1 MTEPLFRAHT
11 LLSVAAIAI
20 LFAQCTKEPA
30 AQTRESA
37 TPSANTQ
44 APTAAKPT
52 AAAQLPVLGERIHV
66 LVSGNMEGKL
76 EPCGCASG
84 QLGGLPRRATYIQEV
99 HGADLLIEGGNLV
112 GGTTQLDQEK
122 AFTAIEVLFGMP
134 TRYDA
139 LGIGHDDLRLP
150 LDTWGAYLSA
160 YDAPIVASDL
170 DPLQSPLQPKAFIE
184 KTVRTAKVRIASLVM
199 KLPDALAAQEPPQL
213 RLLDPAAG
221 WKRALLGA
229 DDTTLRVLMIHA
241 DPDTVRTVVAA
252 LSPQPDLVVGIT
264 DAVHEPPAHPTMVGD
279 VPVVFPGIR
288 GRFLVDLHFG
298 RTEKGAAIP
307 QYELV
312 PLRASETKPLA
323 GQDPAVR
330 EVLRKHRVFVA
341 EENLRE
347 KMAGL
352 SPLKDGLTYVGNA
365 RCGECHVKDHELWRN
380 SKHGHAWETL
390 ERAEKDPQ
398 RYGWP
403 VTEYPDCVSCHVV
416 GYGEQSGF
424 VSPETTRELADVG
437 CERCHGA
444 GSAHVNAPTTSK
456 MGRVGNGT
464 PSVVCTQCH
473 DFEQSPDFDYGTRW
487 PILEHGK
494 TKATKSK

>member
-1 MTEPLFRAHT
+1 MMPISIRTPCAV
-11 LLSVAAIAI
+11 LLTCGII
-20 LFAQCTKEPA
+20 LFAQCGDESARRQPVAGIQVEGQQRPSPA
-30 AQTRESA
+30 APPA
-37 TPSANTQ
+37 V
-44 APTAAKPT
+44 
-52 AAAQLPVLGERIHV
+52 AQLPVLGERIHV
-66 LVSGNMEGKL
+66 LLSGNMEGKL

-112 GGTTQLDQEK
+112 GGTTPLDLEK
-122 AFTAIEVLFGMP
+122 AFTAVEVLFGMP
-134 TRYDA
+134 TRYDV
-139 LGIGHDDLRLP
+139 LGLGPDDLALP
-150 LDTWGAYLSA
+150 LDSWGEYLAAYN
-160 YDAPIVASDL
+160 APIVGSDL
-170 DPLQSPLQPKAFIE
+170 IADGSKLQPRAFVE
-184 KTVRTAKVRIASLVM
+184 KTVRTATVRIASLAM
-199 KLPDALAAQEPPQL
+199 KLPESLAKAAPQQL

-221 WKRALLGA
+221 WKRALEGA
-229 DDTTLRVLMIHA
+229 DDATLRVVLVHA
-241 DPDTVRTVVAA
+241 DPETVRKVVEGLA
-252 LSPQPDLVVGIT
+252 PRPDLAIGIT

-279 VPVVFPGIR
+279 VPVVFPGVR

-341 EENLRE
+341 EEHLRE
-347 KMAGL
+347 KMAGQT
-352 SPLKDGLTYVGNA
+352 PLADGLSYVGSA
-365 RCGECHVKDHELWRN
+365 RCGECHTKDLELWRN

-390 ERAEKDPQ
+390 ERAEKDPT

-403 VTEYPDCVSCHVV
+403 VTQYPDCVACHVV
-416 GYGEQSGF
+416 GYGDQSGF
-424 VSPETTRELADVG
+424 ASPETTRNLADVG

-444 GSAHVNAPTTSK
+444 GSAHASEPATRK

-473 DFEQSPDFDYGTRW
+473 DFEQSPDFDYSTRW
-487 PILEHGK
+487 PLIEHGK
-494 TKATKSK
+494 TKATGK